1 MSRLESFIRRLD
13 AQRRLIDDA
22 IQAIEGT
29 SGVVLELGLGNGRT
43 YDHLREKLPGRD
55 IYVFERAV
63 AAHPD
68 CIPPDDRL
76 YLGNV
81 IDSLAQAVLDLG
93 PNAVLVHSDIGTGDE
108 AASIAFGKTVLG
120 PALRPILKTGARI
133 VSDQPLLIEGA
144 SELTKPGDMDPDRY
158 YIYRY
163 DA

>member
-22 IQAIEGT
+22 IAAVGDT
-29 SGVVLELGLGNGRT
+29 PGFVLELGLGNGRT
-43 YDHLREKLPGRD
+43 YDHIREKMPGRD

-81 IDSLAQAVLDLG
+81 IESLARAVQELG
-93 PNAVLVHSDIGTGDE
+93 PNAVMVHSDIGTGDE
-108 AASIAFGKTVLG
+108 AASIAFGRTVLG
-120 PALRPILKTGARI
+120 PALRPILKAGARI
-133 VSDQPLLIEGA
+133 VSDQPLVMDGAIERP
-144 SELTKPGDMDPDRY
+144 KPADMDPDRY
-158 YIYRY
+158 YIY
-163 DA
+163 DLPA

>member
-13 AQRRLIDDA
+13 AQRRLINDA
-22 IQAIEGT
+22 IDAVADIPGI
-29 SGVVLELGLGNGRT
+29 VLELGLGNGRT
-43 YDHLREKLPGRD
+43 YDHIREKLPGRD

-81 IDSLAQAVLDLG
+81 IDSLAEAVADLG
-93 PNAVLVHSDIGTGDE
+93 PNAILVHSDIGTGDA

-120 PALRPILKTGARI
+120 PALRPILKAGARI
-133 VSDQPLLIEGA
+133 VSDQPLCIDGA
-144 SELTKPGDMDPDRY
+144 VELDKPSDMDRKRY
-158 YIYRY
+158 YIYVFSG
-163 DA
+163 